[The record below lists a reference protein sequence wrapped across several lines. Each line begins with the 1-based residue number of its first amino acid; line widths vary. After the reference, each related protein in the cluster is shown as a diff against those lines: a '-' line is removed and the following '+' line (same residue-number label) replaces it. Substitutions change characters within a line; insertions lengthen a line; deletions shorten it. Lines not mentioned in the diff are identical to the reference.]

1 MTDMNY
7 RNWYLIQRL
16 ERRAARPINARAPA
30 VGGIDQI
37 IAHDYMV
44 RPNLSGVQFRIR
56 GALSVNWVVKAN
68 WCGWK
73 LRTSRTR
80 ANRST

>member
-37 IAHDYMV
+37 IAHDYMGSAEFEWGAV
-44 RPNLSGVQFRIR
+44 PHSWRTLHESGMT
-56 GALSVNWVVKAN
+56 ALVHK
-68 WCGWK
+68 
-73 LRTSRTR
+73 TS
-80 ANRST
+80 